1 MRAWRGTM
9 VVPLVLLLWWG
20 CGGPRGEAG
29 EADEAAAAPA
39 ALRVAGDRA
48 TIVLDSATR
57 ARMGIRVAPLSA
69 ARGVPERAVPA
80 VVVPDPG
87 AGSAVRAGIG
97 GRLAALPDRAW
108 PRVGERLEAGE
119 LVAQVG
125 DARPLAAPASG
136 TVVRLLAQPGELVQ
150 AGQLLLELV
159 DFSAPLAQ
167 VAWGGRDAPGTLPFR
182 PLAGGARIT
191 GALVGPAPE
200 ADPLTRGPAVLYRLR
215 GGAGLRPGGA
225 LQALVPDPDVPGG
238 GVTVPAAAVVQWD
251 ALAWVY
257 REAEPG
263 SFTRVRVATDH
274 PVPDGWRVPTGLVPG
289 DRVVIAGAGQLLS
302 EEFRARIV
310 VGEEVGE

>member
-1 MRAWRGTM
+1 MRASRGRQ
-9 VVPLVLLLWWG
+9 VLPLVLLLAWG
-20 CGGPRGEAG
+20 CGGQREAG
-29 EADEAAAAPA
+29 EADEADEAAAALPA
-39 ALRVAGDRA
+39 VGNRGAVA
-48 TIVLDSATR
+48 LDSAMR
-57 ARMGIRVAPLSA
+57 ARMGIRVAALTA
-69 ARGVPERAVPA
+69 ARGVPERALPA
-80 VVVPDPG
+80 VVVADPG
-87 AGSAVRAGIG
+87 AGSAVRAGVG

-125 DARPLAAPASG
+125 DARPLAVPAGG

-150 AGQLLLELV
+150 AGQPLLELV
-159 DFSAPLAQ
+159 DYSAPLAQ
-167 VAWGGRDAPGTLPFR
+167 VAWSGRDAPRTLPFR

-191 GALVGPAPE
+191 GALAGPAPE

-215 GGAGLRPGGA
+215 GGAGLRPGAA
-225 LQALVPDPDVPGG
+225 LQALVPDPDVPTG

-263 SFTRVRVATDH
+263 SFTRVRVSTDH
-274 PVPDGWRVPTGLVPG
+274 PVPGGWRVLAGLAPG